1 MSSQLHSPVLSGRSR
16 KAIWS
21 HCACL
26 RGKAKQPLKSSSYSS
41 RFAIQ
46 NRKILI
52 LGMPSFRFRHM
63 LENFQSSG
71 AHTNIGHPRMW
82 QRSKRCRSAR
92 LPLSLKLANITL
104 KSSKLRRVLFCQCA
118 DHHKTLQFLIA
129 SPTLHM
135 MDMVDMTSSQLHQAS
150 SHLARSFR
158 RALPSRRRRMPWLF
172 QRCSR

>member
-1 MSSQLHSPVLSGRSR
+1 MSSQLHSPVLSGQSR

-82 QRSKRCRSAR
+82 QRSKRCRSVR

-104 KSSKLRRVLFCQCA
+104 IIKTQKGLIVSVCWPSQKLAISHCFSNSWHDGHGGHDIKS
-118 DHHKTLQFLIA
+118 IA
-129 SPTLHM
+129 PGII
-135 MDMVDMTSSQLHQAS
+135 TSGKKFPEGVA
-150 SHLARSFR
+150 F
-158 RALPSRRRRMPWLF
+158 PP
-172 QRCSR
+172 